1 MFYLGI
7 DIGKRTHVA
16 SIMNAE
22 GKVVLKGFSFLNSL
36 EGAHALLDR
45 LNAFSATPDDFLI
58 GMEATGH
65 YWLALFSFFDEQG
78 FYTHVINPI
87 QTDGWR
93 KGTEIRKRKNDIIDS
108 VLIADLI
115 RYGSFQETALANE
128 TMFSLRQLTRYRSY
142 LVGTAGDFKRKI
154 IAILDQIFPE
164 YETVFSKVGIFGKA
178 SKAVL
183 LEFSSPEEF
192 NQVSA
197 KVLAEAL
204 GLASR
209 NRVGTA
215 KAEALK
221 SAAAHSFGI
230 RFAKEAFVFQMRS
243 MIDQLIFLEDQIKQ
257 TENEIEQLMASLD
270 SVIETIPGIG
280 PVLGATILGE
290 IGDIHKFS
298 NPKKLVAYAG
308 IDASVTQSGEYQ
320 ATHNVMSK
328 RGSPYLRKALFQAAL
343 IASRHDP
350 VLKAFYDKKRA
361 EGKHHLTALGAV
373 SRKLCYI
380 IHAILTKNEPYEI
393 RQ

>member
-16 SIMNAE
+16 SVMDDA
-22 GKVVLKGFSFLNSL
+22 GKVLLKGFSFPNSF
-36 EGAHALLDR
+36 EGGQLLLTR
-45 LNAFSATPDDFLI
+45 LRTISDNPSQFLT

-65 YWLALFSFFDEQG
+65 YWLALFSFLEEADYFV
-78 FYTHVINPI
+78 HVINPI

-93 KGTEIRKRKNDIIDS
+93 KGTEIRKRKTDIIDS

-115 RYGSFQETALANE
+115 RYGSFEDTTLANE
-128 TMFSLRQLTRYRSY
+128 EMFSLRQLTRYRSY

-154 IAILDQIFPE
+154 IAILDQVFPE
-164 YETVFSKVGIFGKA
+164 YDTVFSKVGVFGKA

-183 LEFSSPEEF
+183 LEYSTPDALNEIT
-192 NQVSA
+192 A
-197 KVLAEAL
+197 DTLAETL
-204 GLASR
+204 RIASR
-209 NRVGTA
+209 NRVGLM

-221 SAAAHSFGI
+221 TAASNFFGI
-230 RFAKEAFVFQMRS
+230 RFAQDAFTFQLRS
-243 MIDQLIFLEDQIKQ
+243 MIEQLNFLESQIKQ
-257 TENEIEQLMASLD
+257 TEEEINELMTSIH
-270 SVIETIPGIG
+270 SVIETIPGVG
-280 PVLGATILGE
+280 PITGATILGE

-308 IDASVTQSGEYQ
+308 IDASVSQSGQ
-320 ATHNVMSK
+320 FDATHNVMSK
-328 RGSPYLRKALFQAAL
+328 RGSPYLRKALFQAA
-343 IASRHDP
+343 IVASRSDP
-350 VLKAFYDKKRA
+350 VLKAFYEKKRS
-361 EGKHHLTALGAV
+361 EGKHHLTAIGAV

>member
-7 DIGKRTHVA
+7 DIGKRTHAA
-16 SIMNAE
+16 SVMNE
-22 GKVVLKGFSFLNSL
+22 GGKILLKGFSFPNSMEGAFALTKQLNSFSL
-36 EGAHALLDR
+36 EP
-45 LNAFSATPDDFLI
+45 SDFLV

-65 YWLALFSFFDEQG
+65 YWLALFSFLDEQDY
-78 FYTHVINPI
+78 FVHVINPI

-108 VLIADLI
+108 VLLADLI
-115 RYGSFQETALANE
+115 RYGSFNDTSLTDETI
-128 TMFSLRQLTRYRSY
+128 FSLRQLTRYRSY

-154 IAILDQIFPE
+154 IAVLDQVFPE
-164 YETVFSKVGIFGKA
+164 YETVFSKAGIFGKA

-183 LEFSSPEEF
+183 SEFSSPDEF

-197 KVLAEAL
+197 ETLAETL
-204 GLASR
+204 KQASR
-209 NRVGTA
+209 NRVGMI

-221 SAAAHSFGI
+221 DVASHSFGI
-230 RFAKEAFVFQMRS
+230 RFAQDAFTFQLRS
-243 MIDQLIFLEDQIKQ
+243 MIDQLSFLEEQVKQ
-257 TENEIEQLMASLD
+257 TENEIEQLMTSLH

-280 PVLGATILGE
+280 MVTGATILSE

-308 IDASVTQSGEYQ
+308 IDASVTQSGQYES
-320 ATHNVMSK
+320 THNVMSK

-343 IASRHDP
+343 VASQHDP
-350 VLKAFYDKKRA
+350 TLKAFYDKKRA
-361 EGKHHLTALGAV
+361 EGKHHLTAIGAV